1 MTESDSDRLDAAPPL
16 ADALRDRL
24 RRDGE
29 MVPAGLLRRAAAAAI
44 DFVFGLVI
52 GLALVSAIE
61 WAMLPRI
68 RSGGSEKLLVA
79 AATVLIAVALPS
91 AFPGSFDTPTTLGKR
106 LLDLVVTDLREQPV
120 GWGRALGRIAARIAL
135 IGSIGAAMIIA
146 VLISNLIAPQ
156 LDWFELQMG
165 LIAIGHA
172 IQPLT
177 PRRQAIYDLAAGT
190 RVLQRP
196 TALTLADQTPA
207 NQTFA
212 AGEGEP

>member
-61 WAMLPRI
+61 WAMPPRI
-68 RSGGSEKLLVA
+68 CSGGSEKLLVA

-91 AFPGSFDTPTTLGKR
+91 AFLGSFDTPTTLGKR

-120 GWGRALGRIAARIAL
+120 GWGRALGRIAARIGL
-135 IGSIGAAMIIA
+135 IGAAMIIA

-190 RVLQRP
+190 LVMHKPRRRWS
-196 TALTLADQTPA
+196 
-207 NQTFA
+207 
-212 AGEGEP
+212 